1 MQILNTKPYP
11 AIDCKRMTYHQL
23 QRILLYVSG
32 RCHHVI
38 HTIRLINISPCVGF
52 PYMLARKIKFYS
64 ILNNIDLSFN
74 QNTFYQDISND
85 IIVSKTILDKNLLHI
100 CKIVMHLYDRDETVN
115 TCMIVSLLLL
125 FYRSNPNKKSYF

>member
-11 AIDCKRMTYHQL
+11 TIDCKRMTYHQL

-38 HTIRLINISPCVGF
+38 HTIRLINISPKCVWF
-52 PYMLARKIKFYS
+52 SYMLAREKKFYS

-74 QNTFYQDISND
+74 QNTFYQDISNN

-115 TCMIVSLLLL
+115 TCMRECLLLL
-125 FYRSNPNKKSYF
+125 FYR